1 MKTIDK
7 YSDEHKSKR
16 SHKEVSENSN
26 FTLPASAPPQDSPW
40 QEREG
45 GRGLL
50 LQRPMGQSPSHLLWR
65 ELMDL
70 TCIRNPGSIR
80 SKGEKAADLLWLTG
94 LYEREVKHRT

>member
-1 MKTIDK
+1 MVQKLKLMKG
-7 YSDEHKSKR
+7 SR
-16 SHKEVSENSN
+16 SVAR
-26 FTLPASAPPQDSPW
+26 ASTVHIHPPQDSPW

>member
-50 LQRPMGQSPSHLLWR
+50 LQRPMGQSPVSPPM
-65 ELMDL
+65 EGTD
-70 TCIRNPGSIR
+70 GSDMHQ
-80 SKGEKAADLLWLTG
+80 KPWF
-94 LYEREVKHRT
+94 H